1 MHGEGSEALA
11 AVADGCNEQA
21 LARIFDQADI
31 ACEIVSDGHFT
42 CASGNVNTSA
52 RPFAI
57 LVEDV
62 PENGETV

>member
-31 ACEIVSDGHFT
+31 ACEIASDGHFT
-42 CASGNVNTSA
+42 
-52 RPFAI
+52 
-57 LVEDV
+57 
-62 PENGETV
+62 